1 MIWEVVGGADRGGII
16 VREGSVPWLK
26 IVEEFEHRFTPVW
39 AQSESACPFLEET
52 LDLILPDNNR

>member
-26 IVEEFEHRFTPVW
+26 IDGEFEPSLSPVG
-39 AQSESACPFLEET
+39 AQSESACPFMEET
-52 LDLILPDNNR
+52 LDLILPDKID